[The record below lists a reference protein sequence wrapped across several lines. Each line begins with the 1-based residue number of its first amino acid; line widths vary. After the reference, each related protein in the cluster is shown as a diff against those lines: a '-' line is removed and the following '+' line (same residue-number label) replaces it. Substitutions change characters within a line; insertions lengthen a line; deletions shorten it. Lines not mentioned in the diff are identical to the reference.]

1 MFQILEDDSACF
13 VDNGLKSGKY
23 RIRRPVWRLRQE
35 FKHMSKKLA
44 EGEGT
49 KRKEVDRSLE
59 T

>member
-44 EGEGT
+44 GGEGT
-49 KRKEVDRSLE
+49 KRKESG
-59 T
+59 